1 MQRVGGAGFVTVE
14 EQQAHRA
21 PLFALVVM
29 LFNDLHPEFPC
40 WKYRVPTIGASFLC
54 ALQSPAGVIAYHLP
68 MHLWDALDIPCR
80 SDLLPELPDGFMHER
95 PEKLLNLVQWVQ
107 EEGA

>member
-1 MQRVGGAGFVTVE
+1 MERLGGAGFVTVE

-54 ALQSPAGVIAYHLP
+54 AIQSPAGVISYHLP
-68 MHLWDALDIPCR
+68 MHLWDALDIPER
-80 SDLLPELPDGFMHER
+80 TSLAPALPEGFAHDK
-95 PEKLLNLVQWVQ
+95 PEKLLKLVQWLGG
-107 EEGA
+107 EAK

>member
-1 MQRVGGAGFVTVE
+1 MTVE

-29 LFNDLHPEFPC
+29 LFNDRHPEYPC

-54 ALQSPAGVIAYHLP
+54 GIDSPVGMIAYHLP
-68 MHLWDALDIPCR
+68 MHLWNALAV
-80 SDLLPELPDGFMHER
+80 PERDVLSPPLSDGFAHDR
-95 PEKLLNLVQWVQ
+95 PEKLLNFVAWLV
-107 EEGA
+107 ERGG